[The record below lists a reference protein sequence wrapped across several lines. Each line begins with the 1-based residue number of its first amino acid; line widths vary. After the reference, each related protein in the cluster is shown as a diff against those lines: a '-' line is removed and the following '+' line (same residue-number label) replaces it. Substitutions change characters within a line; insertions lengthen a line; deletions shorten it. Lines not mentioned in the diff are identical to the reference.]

1 MMAHV
6 RQDLQTKVTDAFVHL
21 NTRAPIARKETVGKK
36 TFFIWWNTF
45 MKNST
50 WAFKLSFHES
60 NCKSYS
66 ASHSSV
72 CSSRCL
78 NPLLSLLF
86 SYPSVW
92 LSGWLSRRVFFL
104 PNSYFFVQN
113 QFIKDMLFL
122 FPTVRWIQMTP
133 STVCFGARDDSY
145 GFFRTAKAG
154 NIITFKL
161 AYKSGYVTCHS
172 SNPSYQSKWGCLW
185 NRLIPNQMA
194 TLITDKNR
202 NLLLPKSDFL
212 SDYWDCKFYSLP
224 WATTESPQLLFD
236 NFSTPLAVETN
247 QEFQIWYSEDLFKWG
262 YGDNGYEKTCIAVY
276 GLYLWGVA
284 KIRKYIEE
292 ESAKIVVHG
301 PLLL

>member
-1 MMAHV
+1 MFDVKLIRWHVVWLAAQCLFPIGLYGWFVAWLVGQLIWSHVTFQFSFYSTITTYHFDWHISAFKPRFHIRTLVDRLHANIMALV

-50 WAFKLSFHES
+50 SSFKLSFDES
-60 NCKSYS
+60 NCQSYS
-66 ASHSSV
+66 ANHSSV

-78 NPLLSLLF
+78 NPLLSILLKL

-92 LSGWLSRRVFFL
+92 LSGWLSSRVFFL
-104 PNSYFFVQN
+104 PNSYSFVQN
-113 QFIKDMLFL
+113 QFITYVLVL

-145 GFFRTAKAG
+145 GFFRTSKAG

-161 AYKSGYVTCHS
+161 TYKSGYVTCDARKS
-172 SNPSYQSKWGCLW
+172 SFHSKWGCLW

-202 NLLLPKSDFL
+202 NLLLPKSD
-212 SDYWDCKFYSLP
+212 
-224 WATTESPQLLFD
+224 
-236 NFSTPLAVETN
+236 
-247 QEFQIWYSEDLFKWG
+247 G
-262 YGDNGYEKTCIAVY
+262 GDEPRISNLV
-276 GLYLWGVA
+276 
-284 KIRKYIEE
+284 
-292 ESAKIVVHG
+292 
-301 PLLL
+301 

>member
-1 MMAHV
+1 MNVTFQFLFQSIITNYHLNWHISAFKPRFHTRTLVDRLHANMMAHV

-36 TFFIWWNTF
+36 NIFIWWNTF

-50 WAFKLSFHES
+50 WPFKLSFDES

-104 PNSYFFVQN
+104 PNSHSFVQN

-161 AYKSGYVTCHS
+161 TYKSGYVTCHS

-212 SDYWDCKFYSLP
+212 SDYWDCKFYSL
-224 WATTESPQLLFD
+224 S
-236 NFSTPLAVETN
+236 
-247 QEFQIWYSEDLFKWG
+247 
-262 YGDNGYEKTCIAVY
+262 
-276 GLYLWGVA
+276 
-284 KIRKYIEE
+284 
-292 ESAKIVVHG
+292 
-301 PLLL
+301 

>member
-1 MMAHV
+1 
-6 RQDLQTKVTDAFVHL
+6 
-21 NTRAPIARKETVGKK
+21 
-36 TFFIWWNTF
+36 
-45 MKNST
+45 
-50 WAFKLSFHES
+50 
-60 NCKSYS
+60 
-66 ASHSSV
+66 
-72 CSSRCL
+72 
-78 NPLLSLLF
+78 
-86 SYPSVW
+86 
-92 LSGWLSRRVFFL
+92 
-104 PNSYFFVQN
+104 
-113 QFIKDMLFL
+113 MLVL

-161 AYKSGYVTCHS
+161 TYKSGYVTCHS

-212 SDYWDCKFYSLP
+212 SDYWGCKFYSLP

-236 NFSTPLAVETN
+236 NFSTPLTVETN

-262 YGDNGYEKTCIAVY
+262 YGDNGHEKTCIAVY
-276 GLYLWGVA
+276 GLYV
-284 KIRKYIEE
+284 
-292 ESAKIVVHG
+292 
-301 PLLL
+301 